1 MNAEGPVH
9 GAQPHAHAR
18 EVVEP
23 GSGGRESER
32 RPNANIFR
40 HTGALSDDTRA
51 LQFGRPPL
59 TFWLTGLSG
68 AGKSTIAF
76 DFERLLRRDGRPC
89 AVLDGDNL
97 RCGLNR
103 DLGFSEHDRRE
114 NVRRAAEVA
123 RVMNDVG
130 LVVVTSFVSP
140 LREDRAAAREIIGE
154 ARFVEVHVST
164 ALAVCESR
172 DPKGLYRKARRGEL
186 SQFTGVSAPYEPPLA
201 PALALDTAQLAQGG
215 AAALLLAYL
224 MRRDSEHEDGRSC

>member
-1 MNAEGPVH
+1 MISTPNVYK
-9 GAQPHAHAR
+9 HAG
-18 EVVEP
+18 V
-23 GSGGRESER
+23 
-32 RPNANIFR
+32 
-40 HTGALSDDTRA
+40 LSDETRA

-76 DFERLLRRDGRPC
+76 ELEQLLRREGRPC

-103 DLGFSEHDRRE
+103 DLGFSEGDRRE

-140 LREDRAAAREIIGE
+140 LRDDRTAARAIVGE
-154 ARFVEVHVST
+154 GRFVEVYVST
-164 ALAVCESR
+164 SLHVCESR
-172 DPKGLYRKARRGEL
+172 DPKGLYRKARCGEL
-186 SQFTGVSAPYEPPLA
+186 TDFTGVSAPYEPPLE
-201 PALALDTAQLAQGG
+201 PALALDTARLPHGG
-215 AAALLLAYL
+215 AARLLQAYL
-224 MRRDSEHEDGRSC
+224 ARRDSEYENGNAD